1 MAHQGMASLQ
11 TGMGLVQSQPANRNF
26 GILQGNRL
34 PTNPT
39 FKLTRQ
45 APNGALITTRKEK
58 HDMKPHHISTLI
70 DQLQATG
77 KLPSEKPARKAKTPQ
92 VKPSWNC
99 GVYIGNGI
107 TAKPVRKA
115 RQLKLNLK

>member
-1 MAHQGMASLQ
+1 MASLQ

-45 APNGALITTRKEK
+45 APTGALNHDKKGKPRHETATHLRANRGANSDRQATARGETGKESTQAGTQDPQAKTGANETQLESIGEITT
-58 HDMKPHHISTLI
+58 
-70 DQLQATG
+70 
-77 KLPSEKPARKAKTPQ
+77 
-92 VKPSWNC
+92 
-99 GVYIGNGI
+99 
-107 TAKPVRKA
+107 
-115 RQLKLNLK
+115 